1 MDQIEKLAEWIKDS
15 KKITVLS
22 GAGISTESGIPDF
35 RSATGVWSGQGVRQR
50 VMSLRYFNNHR
61 EKFWGAYKDIFQIK
75 LSKGL
80 KPNFGHQFL
89 ANLEQGGKDIRIYTQ
104 NVDGLHQASGSRRVY
119 EVHGSMRMAFC
130 TSCGE
135 EYDLDFI
142 RANHVPRC
150 KHDVEKNNVC
160 NTYIPIANHPFNYVD
175 CEGCNTRHEIRD
187 VTKDGIRCKG
197 IKKRVKPCRQ
207 ILKPDVVLF
216 GDGIRYYQEARLSA
230 KESDLF
236 IVLGSSLQVG
246 PINEVPLAVSMWKTK
261 TVIINQ
267 EETLLD
273 NCFELVIRDS
283 IGDVFRRVAEQMD
296 VSV

>member
-1 MDQIEKLAEWIKDS
+1 MDEIEQLARWIKES
-15 KKITVLS
+15 NKITVLS

-35 RSATGVWSGQGVRQR
+35 RSSTGVWTSQASRQR
-50 VMSLRYFNNHR
+50 VMSLHYFNNHR
-61 EKFWGAYKDIFQIK
+61 EKFWEAYKDIFQIK
-75 LSKGL
+75 LSKDL

-89 ANLEQGGKDIRIYTQ
+89 ADLEKRGKDVRIYTQ
-104 NVDGLHQASGSRRVY
+104 NVDGLHQLSGSSRVY
-119 EVHGSMRMAFC
+119 EVHGSMRMAYC

-150 KHDVEKNNVC
+150 KHDVVKVNVC
-160 NTYIPIANHPFNYVD
+160 NTYIPIANHPFNFVD
-175 CEGCNTRHEIRD
+175 CPTCKTRHDISE

-197 IKKRVKPCRQ
+197 IHKRIKPCRQ

-216 GDGIRYYQEARLSA
+216 GDGVRYYQEARLAA
-230 KESDLF
+230 KEADLF

-261 TVIINQ
+261 TVIINR
-267 EETLLD
+267 ESTFLD
-273 NCFELVIRDS
+273 NCFELVIRES
-283 IGDVFRRVAEQMD
+283 ICDVFRRVTEQMNMIT
-296 VSV
+296 